1 MVNQPFERRPAVVY
15 LEVSF
20 IPVRSLTA
28 GVAAATAATASTLER
43 LSQLGRDSLVLWYK
57 LVVYE
62 VQGGGYD
69 GGLGVGY
76 K

>member
-28 GVAAATAATASTLER
+28 GVAAATASTLER